1 VTAAQVDHQDIVNL
15 SLVVYFRMGRCRP
28 DLLGP
33 KLLTTPD
40 IGVDVVVVFTVS
52 LLSAELNPSFDS
64 STYKPHTIVYHN
76 HRDREIRPS
85 YLKISTSKIHTKM
98 MGVQDTITPATL
110 RKGDTIAFISPS
122 SRVNTL
128 FSRRI
133 QKATSFFQTHGFKIK
148 VFYNETLPSDH
159 LAAIQLRCSE
169 LHSAFSDPDVKAILC
184 TRGGLSANELLPHL
198 DYELIRKNPKI
209 FCGYS
214 DITIL
219 HHALFTQCGLRTF
232 YGPAVI
238 PELGEAS
245 GPIDI
250 TAEHFFEMV
259 MHGVEEQSIPQSATH
274 TMEFK
279 NWLSEEEDDT
289 PRTLIPAPHWKW
301 LKPGKMQGKLFGG
314 CLPSLVQLCGTKYLA
329 DYNGRILPLELP
341 EGDKPGTP
349 FSLDAARSAMADLR
363 NAGVLEKVAG
373 MVIGRPYMY
382 DDKMTTAFERMMV
395 DQTYGLEIPMLA
407 SVDTGHSDPMLT
419 LPLDAMV
426 ALDSEAEE
434 HEQFVVLEKVVKT
447 R

>member
-1 VTAAQVDHQDIVNL
+1 
-15 SLVVYFRMGRCRP
+15 
-28 DLLGP
+28 
-33 KLLTTPD
+33 
-40 IGVDVVVVFTVS
+40 
-52 LLSAELNPSFDS
+52 
-64 STYKPHTIVYHN
+64 
-76 HRDREIRPS
+76 
-85 YLKISTSKIHTKM
+85 M
-98 MGVQDTITPATL
+98 MGPQEAITPAAL

-133 QKATSFFQTHGFKIK
+133 REATSFFQDYGFKIK
-148 VFYNETLPSDH
+148 IIYNETLPSDH
-159 LAAIQLRCSE
+159 LSAIQLRCSE

-184 TRGGLSANELLPHL
+184 TIGGLSANELLPHL
-198 DYELIRKNPKI
+198 DYDLIHKNPKI

-238 PELGEAS
+238 PEFGEAS
-245 GPIDI
+245 GPIEF
-250 TAEHFFEMV
+250 TAEHFFTMV
-259 MHGVEEQSIPQSATH
+259 MDRVEKQSIPQSASH
-274 TMEFK
+274 VMEFK
-279 NWLSEEEDDT
+279 NWLSADEDNE
-289 PRTLIPAPHWKW
+289 PPALIPAPQWKW
-301 LKPGKMQGKLFGG
+301 LKSGKVQGRLFGG
-314 CLPSLVQLCGTKYLA
+314 CLPSLVQLYGTKYLP
-329 DYNGRILPLELP
+329 DYTGRVLLLELP
-341 EGDKPGTP
+341 EGDGPGTP

-382 DDKMTTAFERMMV
+382 DEKMTAAFEKMMV
-395 DQTYGLEIPMLA
+395 DQSYGLEIPILA

-434 HEQFVVLEKVVKT
+434 HEQFVVSEEVVKT
-447 R
+447 